1 MGMMWIFKIL
11 RYLIWVNNVR
21 EYIHSNDVNTFFN
34 LNPTNSTS
42 SMGTARNIIV
52 KSKNFDVSK
61 KTLYLSAHYDTTSGT
76 TACMIMLQA

>member
-1 MGMMWIFKIL
+1 MGD
-11 RYLIWVNNVR
+11 NVR
-21 EYIHSNDVNTFFN
+21 EYIHSNDEYFFN

-61 KTLYLSAHYDTTSGT
+61 NTLFICSL
-76 TACMIMLQA
+76 